1 VKQVAVPAGL
11 VLAGAVV
18 AVATGGSTAG
28 TAVAVALV
36 GSAAVVAVSMVFYA
50 VGRSEDRERAREEER
65 RRGDVGRRSSGRNGR
80 P

>member
-1 VKQVAVPAGL
+1 MRQAAVPAGL
-11 VLAGAVV
+11 ALAGAVV

-36 GSAAVVAVSMVFYA
+36 GSAAVVAVSLVFYA
-50 VGRSEDRERAREEER
+50 VGRSEDRERAREAERRGGVR
-65 RRGDVGRRSSGRNGR
+65 RRGSGPNGG

>member
-1 VKQVAVPAGL
+1 VKQAAVPAGL

-28 TAVAVALV
+28 TAVAVVLI

-50 VGRSEDRERAREEER
+50 VGRSEDRERAREAA
-65 RRGDVGRRSSGRNGR
+65 RRGGDPPGPGA
-80 P
+80 